1 MKLAL
6 GKAVS
11 EPVETYVDGFGSI
24 LFDGVVE
31 DTICRA
37 VVCSD
42 SGRGLFVSQFNKGDA
57 VWDCRTGIQV
67 ACTDF
72 SFCSKSEDNLH
83 DGDNGAEGD
92 VDELS
97 IFVATEEEAA
107 CLASGSAGNKVGSIT
122 MNVKD
127 HVADMIEFNRARVTI
142 TIVEEISNVSSCF
155 LGAITFRGGEFIDCM
170 EHGVVQ
176 CASNV

>member
-1 MKLAL
+1 MVL
-6 GKAVS
+6 
-11 EPVETYVDGFGSI
+11 EPVEAHIDGFGSV
-24 LFDGVVE
+24 LFNVVVE
-31 DTICRA
+31 DTIGSA
-37 VVCSD
+37 VVGSERY
-42 SGRGLFVSQFNKGDA
+42 RGLFVSQFNEGDL
-57 VWDCRTGIQV
+57 VRDCRTGIEV

-72 SFCSKSEDNLH
+72 GVSSGGEDILH